1 MTLLPSPNLALN
13 SSPKDALLPMQT
25 SSSTSALPNLR
36 SRLEG
41 AGGLRSASA
50 VGIGRRGGAG
60 SIKAIMSSRHA
71 NTGRKDRERGRK
83 LVRNGDKVKARYKGQ
98 WAGEM
103 VVVKVY
109 DQTDS
114 LRNVLER
121 PARIHPL
128 KEDELVK
135 EIPCS
140 ETGVEK
146 TGKRKRED
154 DGEDEQ
160 EEMLQAVKK
169 RRIGEE
175 LNCENG
181 IIEEGE
187 GLKVETTVELLIP
200 TKKTSSNET
209 VFTPRNS
216 NFQPFL
222 FRCGH
227 PLIDT

>member
-1 MTLLPSPNLALN
+1 
-13 SSPKDALLPMQT
+13 
-25 SSSTSALPNLR
+25 
-36 SRLEG
+36 
-41 AGGLRSASA
+41 
-50 VGIGRRGGAG
+50 
-60 SIKAIMSSRHA
+60 MSSRHA

-83 LVRNGDKVKARYKGQ
+83 MVRNGDKVKGMFKGQ

-128 KEDELVK
+128 EEEEVVE
-135 EIPCS
+135 EIPCG
-140 ETGVEK
+140 ETGVERP
-146 TGKRKRED
+146 GKRKREG
-154 DGEDEQ
+154 DGEGEQ

-169 RRIGEE
+169 RRLGEE
-175 LNCENG
+175 ANCEDG

-187 GLKVETTVELLIP
+187 RFKVKATVEVLIP
-200 TKKTSSNET
+200 TKKTNANET

-216 NFQPFL
+216 NFQPFR